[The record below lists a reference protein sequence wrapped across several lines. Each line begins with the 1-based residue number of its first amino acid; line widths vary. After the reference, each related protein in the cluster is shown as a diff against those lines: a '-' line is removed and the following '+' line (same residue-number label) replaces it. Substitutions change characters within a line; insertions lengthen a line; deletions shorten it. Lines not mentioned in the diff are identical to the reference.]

1 MCFIERGVEACP
13 WQWAPTALWEA
24 DMLHTPRI
32 LHAVLRTSC
41 RPVTGVV
48 VLALLLVGHATWAD
62 DQPGARAVRLL
73 KTIPIPGTTVN
84 MTNGKLYSF
93 DISFVNPSTQTYYLA
108 DRSNVAVDVVDAKTA
123 AFIGQIAVDPPFAG
137 FVPTATCTAAGGRNC
152 SGPNGVVA
160 AYPWL
165 FVTDGGSR
173 VVTIDLRTCQSD
185 LRTCQIAPGGDVVT
199 AANDINRADELAY
212 APELGL
218 LLVINPNEA
227 VPFGTFISVDTTT
240 GTLTVGQRITFPAAT
255 NGAEQPVWN
264 PADGRFYLSI
274 PSISGTTMT
283 PGPTGA
289 VYRIDP
295 NTGTV
300 ETAAVID
307 QCGPAGLT
315 LGPNQE
321 LLVGCNTV
329 YDVDGNVWDPTK
341 DITANPREVILDA
354 PTGIITAIVFGV
366 GAGDEVWFNPGDGHY
381 YVTGSGSPL
390 RPTLSSAAQGA
401 SVLGVIDAVSRS
413 VEQLVPTFNVPA
425 VGTGNTSTEHP
436 AGTAHSVAANAENNL
451 VFVPLGANNV
461 FPDCLTGCIAVYGR
475 LANNQD

>member
-1 MCFIERGVEACP
+1 MMRKCSF
-13 WQWAPTALWEA
+13 TLS
-24 DMLHTPRI
+24 LF
-32 LHAVLRTSC
+32 L
-41 RPVTGVV
+41 V
-48 VLALLLVGHATWAD
+48 VLVSIVLLGAGSSRAG
-62 DQPGARAVRLL
+62 QPEGPVRLL
-73 KTIPIPGTTVN
+73 KTIPIPGTTAN
-84 MTNGKLYSF
+84 TTNGKLYSF
-93 DISFVNPSTQTYYLA
+93 DISFVDDQTQTYYLA

-123 AFIGQIAVDPPFAG
+123 ALSGQISVSPPFAG
-137 FVPTATCTAAGGRNC
+137 FVPTATCNDAGGRNC

-173 VVTIDLRTCQSD
+173 VVNIDLRTG
-185 LRTCQIAPGGDVVT
+185 QIAPGGDVVT
-199 AANDINRADELAY
+199 AANDPNRADELAY

-227 VPFGTFISVDTTT
+227 VPFGTFISVDKTT
-240 GTLTVGQRITFPAAT
+240 GALTVGQRITFTAAT

-274 PSISGTTMT
+274 PSISGTTT
-283 PGPTGA
+283 APGPIGA

-295 NTGTV
+295 NTATF
-300 ETAAVID
+300 ETAATID

-315 LGPNQE
+315 LGPNQD

-329 YDVDGNVWDPTK
+329 YDLNGNVWDATK
-341 DITANPREVILDA
+341 DITANPREVIIDA
-354 PTGIITAIVFGV
+354 PTGIIEATVFGV
-366 GAGDEVWFNPGDGHY
+366 GAGDEVWFNRGDGHY

-390 RPTLSSAAQGA
+390 RPTLSTTAQGA
-401 SVLGVIDAVSRS
+401 SVLGVIDAFSNS
-413 VEQLVPTFNVPA
+413 LDQLVPTFNTPA
-425 VGTGNTSTEHP
+425 VGTGNNSTEHP

-451 VFVPLGANNV
+451 VFVALPANNV

-475 LANNQD
+475 SDNDKD